1 MNLKASTMHKNGL
14 PGVTRG
20 TEKGPGYVALQML
33 LQVALLD
40 KAPLAHVTLPGL
52 LAAVEHEMVLQVRL
66 LDECFAAQGAG
77 ELRQPVQSF
86 ELFVG
91 CPSLLLCRRRE
102 DLVLQ
107 RKGVGS
113 LHLKRDNSFKQ
124 CSGSRSGSTGS
135 ICFWASRIRIRIH

>member
-1 MNLKASTMHKNGL
+1 
-14 PGVTRG
+14 
-20 TEKGPGYVALQML
+20 VALQML

-40 KAPLAHVTLPGL
+40 KSPLAHVTFPGL
-52 LAAVEHEMVLQVRL
+52 LAAVQHEMVLQVRL
-66 LDECFAAQGAG
+66 LDESFAAEGAG

-91 CPSLLLCRRRE
+91 GPPLLLCSRRE

-113 LHLKRDNSFKQ
+113 LHLKRD
-124 CSGSRSGSTGS
+124 S
-135 ICFWASRIRIRIH
+135 IKRRKRFLNAEKKLFL